1 MREAH
6 PRKLQYFRNATG
18 RTPFKEWFEGI
29 PDQKTQDRV
38 QRRLDRVELG
48 NFGDCRPVGG
58 GVSELRL
65 DFGPG
70 YRIYFCELDNT
81 IILLLS
87 GGDKSSQRRDI
98 LLAKTY
104 WQEYREMH

>member
-6 PRKLQYFRNATG
+6 PRKLQYFRTATG
-18 RTPFKEWFEGI
+18 RTPFKEWFERI

-48 NFGDCRPVGG
+48 NFGDCCPVGG

>member
-6 PRKLQYFRNATG
+6 PRKLQYFRTATG
-18 RTPFKEWFEGI
+18 RTPFKEWFERV

>member
-6 PRKLQYFRNATG
+6 PRKLQYFRTATG
-18 RTPFKEWFEGI
+18 RTPFKEWFERI